1 MENIV
6 ECPVCGMEF
15 PQSRAGATAVHDAQ
29 TYYFCSAGCRDAFVA
44 NPGRYVANT
53 GS

>member
-15 PQSRAGATAVHDAQ
+15 PQSQAGATAVYDAQ
-29 TYYFCSAGCRDAFVA
+29 TYYFCSTGCREVFLAA
-44 NPGRYVANT
+44 PGDYVGNT